1 MQYQGSLNLGKCAVL
16 CSDLSSRHTGD
27 VPLVLLMDRVLSVG
41 WCQARIE
48 DCGVMGQGDGH
59 NVEAKRSCTSGKCR
73 DLLVWPWAGR
83 VETRLPMMNWR
94 VSPFWWF
101 IPWGQGCWGPHLSCQ
116 KEEKAL
122 EVWAGLVE
130 IPGDQEA
137 VWAGV
142 CNWHEKIMEWLQ
154 EDMDR
159 SFMGGQ
165 TLCPI
170 HTALDSM
177 DNQTALNAPRDQELQ
192 VKRIRGLGSEL
203 N

>member
-27 VPLVLLMDRVLSVG
+27 VLLVLLMDRVLSVG

-101 IPWGQGCWGPHLSCQ
+101 IPWGQGCWGPILAARKKRKHWRYGL
-116 KEEKAL
+116 
-122 EVWAGLVE
+122 AGGN
-130 IPGDQEA
+130 PR
-137 VWAGV
+137 
-142 CNWHEKIMEWLQ
+142 
-154 EDMDR
+154 R
-159 SFMGGQ
+159 SGSRMGWGMQ
-165 TLCPI
+165 LAWKN
-170 HTALDSM
+170 HGMASGGHG
-177 DNQTALNAPRDQELQ
+177 QELHGRTNPVSHPYCTWQ
-192 VKRIRGLGSEL
+192 HGQPNCTECSQGPRTSSKED
-203 N
+203 